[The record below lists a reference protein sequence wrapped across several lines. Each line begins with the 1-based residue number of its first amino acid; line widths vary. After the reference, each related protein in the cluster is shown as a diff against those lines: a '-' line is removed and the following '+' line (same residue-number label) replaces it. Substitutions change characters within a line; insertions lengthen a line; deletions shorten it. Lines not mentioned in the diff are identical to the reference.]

1 VPQHPFGDDLRNIA
15 QQLAREQVRDADLVD
30 WLIDKRVDATLR
42 LVDEL
47 WPTVTKVRRR
57 RCNVANWTKPTSTK
71 SWSGS
76 GETEGVGR
84 V

>member
-1 VPQHPFGDDLRNIA
+1 MPQHPFGDDLRNIA

-47 WPTVTKVRRR
+47 WPTVTKVAQAQLQR
-57 RCNVANWTKPTSTK
+57 
-71 SWSGS
+71 
-76 GETEGVGR
+76 GELDQADINQILER
-84 V
+84 QR